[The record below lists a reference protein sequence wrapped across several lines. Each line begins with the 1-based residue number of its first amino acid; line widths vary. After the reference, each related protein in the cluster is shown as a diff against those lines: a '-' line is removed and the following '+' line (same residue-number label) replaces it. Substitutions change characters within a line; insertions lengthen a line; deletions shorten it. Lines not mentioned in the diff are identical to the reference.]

1 MRLGSCWPTIEGIDA
16 AAARALWAS
25 DVDLFLS
32 MLERLLDEFGE
43 IPALPGDADA
53 EGLAKLARAMHK
65 LSGGACML
73 GATEIRV
80 IATGLEAAC
89 TAAAAHELPR
99 RAATLAALVR
109 NLRLAAGPAIAAARA
124 RGTRC
129 AGG

>member
-1 MRLGSCWPTIEGIDA
+1 MHLGSPWPTIEGIDA
-16 AAARALWAS
+16 EQARGRWAS

-32 MLERLLDEFGE
+32 MLARLLDEFGE
-43 IPALPGDADA
+43 VPAVPGVADA

-73 GATEIRV
+73 GATEIHV
-80 IATGLEAAC
+80 MATDMEAAC

-99 RAATLAALVR
+99 RAATLALLVR
-109 NLRLAAGPAIAAARA
+109 NLRVAAGPEIAAARA
-124 RGTRC
+124 RGTHC